1 MRAGNRKR
9 FCTTLLVG
17 AAALSLG
24 CEGGKEDKSDCG
36 SIHANVS
43 ERHLFL
49 LPVRWPRP
57 SPSNKRFSQSRLLPR
72 RFRRTIH
79 RLPRKSHS
87 AKSYSSTAAFRP
99 LAPQLTAPPL
109 TPRPRSPTRAPPRFT
124 HQCNKNLSHPPAL
137 IPHH

>member
-1 MRAGNRKR
+1 MRMRAGNRKR

-24 CEGGKEDKSDCG
+24 CEVAKEAKSDCG
-36 SIHANVS
+36 SIAANVS

-57 SPSNKRFSQSRLLPR
+57 SPSNKRVSQSRLLTR

-87 AKSYSSTAAFRP
+87 AKSYSSTAAYRRMEP
-99 LAPQLTAPPL
+99 
-109 TPRPRSPTRAPPRFT
+109 
-124 HQCNKNLSHPPAL
+124 
-137 IPHH
+137 